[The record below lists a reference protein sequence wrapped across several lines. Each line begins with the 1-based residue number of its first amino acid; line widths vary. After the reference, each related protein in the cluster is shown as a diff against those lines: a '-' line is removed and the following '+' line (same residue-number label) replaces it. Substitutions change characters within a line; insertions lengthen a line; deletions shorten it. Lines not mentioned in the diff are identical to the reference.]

1 MSIDRRGFL
10 QRTGMA
16 AAGLGA
22 GLGAGDELI
31 GQSVLRS
38 YGFGDDG
45 LRVLAPGEAAAFL
58 SFQVSTADLGQGIL
72 TFRRGMASL
81 FWALED
87 RLRGWKP
94 VRPGCSRPHPETSCY
109 RSRAVKMFYRVVAVA
124 VVVTVIAVAFVPGVD
139 DLVEQIFQ

>member
-1 MSIDRRGFL
+1 
-10 QRTGMA
+10 MA

-58 SFQVSTADLGQGIL
+58 SFQVSTADLGQGIR

-81 FWALED
+81 IWARED